1 MLEDDIDLESDLG
14 SEHTPPASSCD
25 ESENDDALHHVQDAR
40 AVGEGDESDYG
51 AAGDG
56 DSDHAD
62 DGDGQWSAIK
72 VPLCGELEL
81 GMGESYSY
89 LPQGDAARHG
99 GTVGAAVCAGAGS
112 GSAARITFVVN
123 PVQCLRALAMLLHQC
138 STRRSQA
145 RGWQG

>member
-62 DGDGQWSAIK
+62 DGDGQEWRRWPCASSVGHDRQDVQA
-72 VPLCGELEL
+72 VLEACEEDCV
-81 GMGESYSY
+81 ES
-89 LPQGDAARHG
+89 DG
-99 GTVGAAVCAGAGS
+99 GG
-112 GSAARITFVVN
+112 
-123 PVQCLRALAMLLHQC
+123 
-138 STRRSQA
+138 
-145 RGWQG
+145 